1 MTLTNHNLSGGT
13 FLLNV
18 YGEWANYMAQD
29 LPLKE
34 YLQMRYRQVLATY
47 ISRRFGQGLGRS
59 FTL

>member
-1 MTLTNHNLSGGT
+1 M
-13 FLLNV
+13 NV